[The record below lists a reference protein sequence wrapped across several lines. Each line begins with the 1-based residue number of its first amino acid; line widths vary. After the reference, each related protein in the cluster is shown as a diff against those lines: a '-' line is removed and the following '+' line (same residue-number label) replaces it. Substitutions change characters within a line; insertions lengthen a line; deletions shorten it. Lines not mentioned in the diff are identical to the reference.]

1 MDQDK
6 CRVKALEGCSL
17 QQTSVSHPSLA
28 PPPCTEKPGTGQVP
42 VAAPGWLRALA
53 SDPILGPGITLSAFF
68 FPALV
73 PPVWLG
79 TVHTLRQLSLVN
91 GSL

>member
-1 MDQDK
+1 MDQDEHSGK
-6 CRVKALEGCSL
+6 
-17 QQTSVSHPSLA
+17 QVSSIPGPA
-28 PPPCTEKPGTGQVP
+28 PLHREAWHRAGACGSPGLVVGTGI
-42 VAAPGWLRALA
+42 R
-53 SDPILGPGITLSAFF
+53 SILGPGITLSAFL

-79 TVHTLRQLSLVN
+79 TVHSLHQLSLVN